1 MVPTLGPFLAV
12 SGCLLTVRVCGNALD
27 VCLDVW
33 VADGDRTG
41 RRQVE
46 AFL

>member
-1 MVPTLGPFLAV
+1 MVPTLGRVLAV

-27 VCLDVW
+27 VW
-33 VADGDRTG
+33 GADGDQMIG
-41 RRQVE
+41 HRQVE

>member
-27 VCLDVW
+27 VW